1 MKFHPSKPLFWVLVL
16 SIIATLPFIGLT
28 DFYSKGEPREAVVA
42 LSMLKNGDW
51 ILPVNNGG
59 DIPYKPPFFHW
70 CIAICSLLP
79 GYVSEF
85 TARLPSA
92 LSLIVLTGISYMFF
106 ARRKNGQ
113 IALLT
118 AFLLL
123 TAFEVHRAGMAC
135 RVDMMLTVFIVGAL
149 YLFYRWWENG
159 MEGLPVGAVLCM
171 SGAVLTKGPVGFLL
185 PCLVMVAFLWL
196 RGKSFFGISRLI
208 GRAEATFSTL

>member
-42 LSMLKNGDW
+42 LSMFKNGDW

-135 RVDMMLTVFIVGAL
+135 RVDMMLTAFIVGAL
-149 YLFYRWWENG
+149 YLFIFRYAVSFYRLRN
-159 MEGLPVGAVLCM
+159 LVRSIA
-171 SGAVLTKGPVGFLL
+171 
-185 PCLVMVAFLWL
+185 CLVVYRGLLGGRKQLFRPCDGREL
-196 RGKSFFGISRLI
+196 RSFSRANEL
-208 GRAEATFSTL
+208 